1 MNVNEELKRYIE
13 QNIFPRYKLNDKG
26 HQIEHINY
34 VINRCYK
41 LSKNM
46 DIDNNM
52 LYVIAA
58 YHDIGYYVDYKN
70 HEIVSAQIMYNDTNL
85 NNFFNDKNLIIMKEA
100 IEDHRASLNREP
112 RSIYGKILSSADRNI
127 DVDDSL
133 KRIYLYSI
141 THFNKLSE
149 EETIEECYKHT
160 LEKFGNGGYANFF
173 VEDMEYNN
181 YLKELRNLLNN
192 KKEFVERLKEIK
204 TKIK

>member
-70 HEIVSAQIMYNDTNL
+70 HEKVSAQIMY
-85 NNFFNDKNLIIMKEA
+85 K
-100 IEDHRASLNREP
+100 
-112 RSIYGKILSSADRNI
+112 
-127 DVDDSL
+127 
-133 KRIYLYSI
+133 
-141 THFNKLSE
+141 
-149 EETIEECYKHT
+149 
-160 LEKFGNGGYANFF
+160 
-173 VEDMEYNN
+173 
-181 YLKELRNLLNN
+181 
-192 KKEFVERLKEIK
+192 
-204 TKIK
+204 